1 MSRSLWRVSSTIH
14 QTPIAPLHSDL
25 GAKMVPFAGWNMP
38 VQYTSIID
46 EHTAVREDVGIF
58 DISHM
63 GQFFLEGEGAEE
75 WLNSILTNNVAKL
88 DIGEGQYTIMLNEE
102 GGVIDDLIIY
112 REAQGR
118 VFLVVNASKIEEDF
132 AWMSQ
137 HLPEGVKLANES
149 GQWAAMAVQGPRAAA
164 LFSQLFPSQP
174 LPARNGMA
182 KWSHEG
188 ESLMVCSTGYT
199 GEEGFEF
206 FCPSERGSHWFKSF
220 VDAGAK
226 PCGLGA
232 RDSLRLEVCYPL
244 NGSDLSSSHTP
255 LEAGLGFFCDLEKE
269 GGFIGSDILRKQKSK
284 GLERRL
290 VALEYTGRG
299 APPRSHYGVFSKE
312 GDQIAELTSGVLSP
326 SLRTGIAMAYLP
338 VAHAK
343 VGNLVDVDVRGR
355 RFEAKVVKKP
365 FYKKA

>member
-1 MSRSLWRVSSTIH
+1 MSSTIH
-14 QTPIAPLHSDL
+14 QTPLALLHTTM
-25 GAKMVPFAGWNMP
+25 GAKMIPFAGWNMP

-63 GQFFLEGEGAEE
+63 GQFFVEGDGAED
-75 WLNSILTNNVAKL
+75 WLNTMLTNNVSKL
-88 DIGEGQYTIMLNEE
+88 GIGEGQYTIMLNEQ

-112 REAQGR
+112 REAPGR
-118 VFLVVNASKIEEDF
+118 IFLVVNAAKIEEDF

-137 HLPEGVKLANES
+137 HLSTGVKLSNDS
-149 GQWAAMAVQGPRAAA
+149 DQWAAMAVQGPRAAA
-164 LFSQLFPSQP
+164 LFSQFFPGQT

-188 ESLMVCSTGYT
+188 ETLIVCSTGYT

-206 FCPSERGSHWFKSF
+206 FCPSDRGVHWFESF

-244 NGSDLSSSHTP
+244 NGSDLSPSHTP

-269 GGFIGSDILRKQKSK
+269 GGFIGSDVLQKQKSN

-290 VALEYTGRG
+290 AALEYTGRG
-299 APPRSHYGVFSKE
+299 APPRSHYGVFSRE
-312 GDQIAELTSGVLSP
+312 GEQIAELTSGVLSP

-338 VAHAK
+338 LAHAK
-343 VGNLVDVDVRGR
+343 VGNLVEVDVRGR